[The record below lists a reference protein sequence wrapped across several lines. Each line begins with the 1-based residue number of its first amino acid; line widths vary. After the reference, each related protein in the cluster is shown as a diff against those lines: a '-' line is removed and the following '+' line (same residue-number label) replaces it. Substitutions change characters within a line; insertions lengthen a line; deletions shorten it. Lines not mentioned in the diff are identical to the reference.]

1 MTKQF
6 VEPQL
11 IKSDL
16 LDELD
21 SLVGQLRDLSIR
33 KPKQQHAQD
42 AHRDAR
48 LADYV
53 ELAEQD
59 FIRGWTDCEEGIRH
73 QAGQSEAYNEGYAD
87 CYEYEARG
95 SVS

>member
-1 MTKQF
+1 MSKFT
-6 VEPQL
+6 EPQL

-33 KPKQQHAQD
+33 KPKDQD

-48 LADYV
+48 LADFL

-59 FIRGWTDCEEGIRH
+59 FLKGWTDCEEGIRH
-73 QAGQSEAYNEGYAD
+73 QAGQSEAYNAGYAD

-95 SVS
+95 SIS